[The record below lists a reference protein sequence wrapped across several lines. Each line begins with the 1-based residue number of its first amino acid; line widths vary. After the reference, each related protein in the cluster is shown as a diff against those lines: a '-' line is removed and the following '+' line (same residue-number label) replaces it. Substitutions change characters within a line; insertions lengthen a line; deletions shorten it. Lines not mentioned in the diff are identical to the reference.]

1 MKLST
6 IAGLPALAI
15 LVTENRHGLAASIF
29 TSETAALEDV
39 VRELKEHHDAPDDL
53 TTSLS
58 AISDF
63 IGNEGITY
71 TFMIEELSL
80 PGYRVVALNTATG
93 EILANRLCHARDQT
107 EAEHFAGLIWSQYGA
122 FQPDRGIKVFLYT
135 ITGDE
140 PILTIDDEDEDSPV
154 LTDGLPQGYS
164 VEKTTADD
172 WILLPPSDVTIY
184 SVPGEGIILA
194 AEDAAAA
201 VVEAKGI
208 LAGLP
213 HIQTEGERTAY
224 FSERGQYW
232 YVDEVQGGERVT
244 IAKNLTQDQA
254 NAVQAGQQP
263 FDGVTGDLS

>member
-15 LVTENRHGLAASIF
+15 LVTENRHGFAASLF
-29 TSETAALEDV
+29 TSHQAAMEDV
-39 VRELKEHHDAPDDL
+39 VRELKEHYDAPADL
-53 TTSLS
+53 TTDDG
-58 AISDF
+58 AIGDF

-71 TFMIEELSL
+71 SYSVEEMSL
-80 PGYRVVALNTATG
+80 PGYRVIALNTATG
-93 EILANRLCHARDQT
+93 EILANRFCSARTLT
-107 EAEHFAGLIWSQYGA
+107 EAEHFAGLIWNQYGA

-140 PILTIDDEDEDSPV
+140 PILTIDDEDEA
-154 LTDGLPQGYS
+154 LP
-164 VEKTTADD
+164 
-172 WILLPPSDVTIY
+172 
-184 SVPGEGIILA
+184 
-194 AEDAAAA
+194 
-201 VVEAKGI
+201 
-208 LAGLP
+208 
-213 HIQTEGERTAY
+213 EGERTTY